1 MLPWIKRNRNLS
13 LQKVGTL
20 NVCVYILSTSN
31 KSLIN
36 HFLEINFPE
45 KPGSEK
51 NVEKLLQ

>member
-1 MLPWIKRNRNLS
+1 MKRNRNLS

-20 NVCVYILSTSN
+20 DVCVYILSISN